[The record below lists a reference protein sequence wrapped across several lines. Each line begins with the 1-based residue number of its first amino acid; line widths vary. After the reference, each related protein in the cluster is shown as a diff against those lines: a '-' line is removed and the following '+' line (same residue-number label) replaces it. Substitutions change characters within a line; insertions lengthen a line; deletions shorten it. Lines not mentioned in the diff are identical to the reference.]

1 MTASAAPARR
11 RESLSLRL
19 TVYILPL
26 VIIPLIVAG
35 GAAYARAQELIRGQA
50 TAQLSSSAIAE
61 FKILQDWTR
70 AREDRVSLLAQ
81 SVVMRQ
87 AVASVLSQPG
97 SATSRAALLELLRQS
112 LTIGNEVVFSDLFVV
127 RAADNRVVMAT
138 NPALAGRPVPA
149 VENGAVPSDRIATG
163 PAYDDPILVPGDF
176 AILTSSPMRAR
187 GGEVDAYVV
196 GVNRD
201 IRLGSLMNAMQ
212 VLWEERGG
220 YRIELG
226 QTFLAVAPST
236 AVTYPRYATRPE
248 VTTGVEHP
256 VFGLAENEPTGFA
269 EYVSFEDVPVV
280 GAYEWS
286 DAQGMG
292 IVLEVPQVEV
302 YAGLTSLAPFFA
314 MLLLA
319 SIAAVAL
326 LIPLVTRQSLR
337 SLTALSRVAER
348 LARGEFEER
357 VSVGRRDEVG
367 RLAESFNTMADQLA
381 AMYTSLES
389 RVRERTYQIQTASEV
404 ARDAAS
410 IRDVEAL
417 LDSVVRLI
425 SDRFA
430 FYHAGIFLVHGPD
443 AVLVAASSDGGRR
456 MLARGHRLAVGKVGL
471 VGYVTGTGSHRI
483 ALDVGTDAVHFAN
496 PDLPNTRS
504 ELALPLRAGDR
515 VIGALDVQ
523 STEPNAFDE
532 NDVVV
537 LQTLADQLATALENA
552 RLLDSL
558 TRQASDRKR
567 VIELYSKLA
576 EHPTY
581 DQMLQGTA
589 GEIAQ
594 ALNYHQVLLGLVE
607 GGEIILRSAI
617 DQDRTIQQHLG
628 DALPAGQGA
637 LGRAVDRRKAVVVTE
652 PGPKGDQVTI
662 GVPLESRG
670 QVIGAL
676 ALTRRGTRETGPE
689 DLELLN
695 LLAGPLAA
703 AIENARLVEESQQ
716 SLTELD
722 SLYRQQAA
730 DAWQQILQSRQSAS
744 TEGVFQPGP
753 APREDETGII
763 APIEVRGEVIGAL
776 DIQGRAG
783 VELDRE
789 DEIILEAVAE
799 ELASALEQARLMEEI
814 RRRALQLQAA
824 AEISRETTSQLE
836 SATLLSRAAHLL
848 RDRFGYDQVA
858 IYRLDWQTS
867 TAVVEAA
874 AGTGAEELLDD
885 KHEVGVGSETIL
897 GYVTQTGNTYA
908 ARAGEDDPYFQPTR
922 YLPGA
927 LSELAIPLMV
937 GDQVSG
943 AITIRHSQP
952 NAFSRDD
959 ITVLEVLADQIAVGV
974 QNARLFEATLR
985 RAHREQTVVEIT
997 GKIRTSGGIDSILR
1011 TAVREMRLALQARQ
1025 AQIWL
1030 NPASGGEDGGDG
1042 NGGGPA

>member
-1 MTASAAPARR
+1 F
-11 RESLSLRL
+11 
-19 TVYILPL
+19 I
-26 VIIPLIVAG
+26 
-35 GAAYARAQELIRGQA
+35 
-50 TAQLSSSAIAE
+50 
-61 FKILQDWTR
+61 
-70 AREDRVSLLAQ
+70 
-81 SVVMRQ
+81 
-87 AVASVLSQPG
+87 
-97 SATSRAALLELLRQS
+97 
-112 LTIGNEVVFSDLFVV
+112 
-127 RAADNRVVMAT
+127 
-138 NPALAGRPVPA
+138 
-149 VENGAVPSDRIATG
+149 
-163 PAYDDPILVPGDF
+163 
-176 AILTSSPMRAR
+176 
-187 GGEVDAYVV
+187 
-196 GVNRD
+196 
-201 IRLGSLMNAMQ
+201 
-212 VLWEERGG
+212 
-220 YRIELG
+220 
-226 QTFLAVAPST
+226 AVAPST
-236 AVTYPRYATRPE
+236 VVTYPRYATRPE
-248 VTTGVEHP
+248 VATDVDHP
-256 VFGLAENEPTGFA
+256 VFALAESQPTGFA

-286 DAQGMG
+286 EAQGLG
-292 IVLEVPQVEV
+292 IVLEVPQAEV
-302 YAGLTSLAPFFA
+302 YAGLTSLAPFYA
-314 MLLLA
+314 VLLLA
-319 SIAAVAL
+319 SVAAVTL
-326 LIPLVTRQSLR
+326 LVPLVTRQSLR
-337 SLTALSRVAER
+337 PLTALTRVAEG

-367 RLAESFNTMADQLA
+367 RLAESFNLMADDLA

-410 IRDVEAL
+410 IRSVESL

-425 SDRFA
+425 SNRFS
-430 FYHAGIFLVHGPD
+430 FYHAGIFLIDGPD

-456 MLARGHRLAVGKVGL
+456 MLARKHRLAVGKVGI
-471 VGYVTGTGSHRI
+471 VGYVTGTGSPRI

-504 ELALPLRAGDR
+504 ELALPLRVGDR
-515 VIGALDVQ
+515 IIGALDVQ

-537 LQTLADQLATALENA
+537 LQTMADQLATALENA

-558 TRQASDRKR
+558 TRQASDRQR
-567 VIELYSKLA
+567 VIELYSQLA
-576 EHPTY
+576 EQPTY
-581 DQMLQGTA
+581 DQMLQNIA
-589 GEIAQ
+589 GDVAQ
-594 ALNYHQVLLGLVE
+594 ALGYNQVVLGLIE
-607 GGEIILRSAI
+607 GGEIILRSAA
-617 DQDRTIQQHLG
+617 DRDRPIQVHLG
-628 DALPAGQGA
+628 DSLPAGQGA
-637 LGRAVDRRKAVVVTE
+637 LGRAIDRREAVVATE

-662 GVPLESRG
+662 GMPLESRG
-670 QVIGAL
+670 QTIGAL
-676 ALTRRGTRETGPE
+676 AVTRRETREAAPE
-689 DLELLN
+689 DMELLS
-695 LLAGPLAA
+695 LLAGPLAS
-703 AIENARLVEESQQ
+703 AIENARLVEESQR
-716 SLTELD
+716 SLAELD

-730 DAWQQILQSRQSAS
+730 DAWQQILQTRQPAS
-744 TEGVFQPGP
+744 TEGIFQPGP
-753 APREDETGII
+753 APREDEGGIV

-824 AEISRETTSQLE
+824 AEISRETTSQLD

-858 IYRLDWQTS
+858 IYRLDWGTS

-874 AGTGAEELLDD
+874 AGKGAEDLLRDR
-885 KHEVGVGSETIL
+885 HEVSVGSQTIL

-908 ARAGEDDPYFQPTR
+908 AREGEDDPYFQPTA
-922 YLPGA
+922 YLPEA
-927 LSELAIPLMV
+927 LSELALPLMV

-974 QNARLFEATLR
+974 QNARLFESTLR

-1011 TAVREMRLALQARQ
+1011 TAVREMRLAMQARQ
-1025 AQIWL
+1025 AEIWL
-1030 NPASGGEDGGDG
+1030 NPASAGEDDGDGQG
-1042 NGGGPA
+1042 NGGGT